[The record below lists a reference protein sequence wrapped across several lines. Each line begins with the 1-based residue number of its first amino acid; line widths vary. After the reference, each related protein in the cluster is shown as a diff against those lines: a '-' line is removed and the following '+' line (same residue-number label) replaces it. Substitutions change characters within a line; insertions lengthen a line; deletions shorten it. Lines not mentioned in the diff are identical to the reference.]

1 MLPLNCAQCG
11 ALLTEEDFVAA
22 ETITVPAAQTRLRV
36 PNGQEV
42 ITIVGGLE
50 LKTPPWANEMHEY
63 PYLQWNMEVHQARLR
78 AAYPHAADKIGLAR
92 CERACRNTNGW
103 RGWRSRRAAR

>member
-1 MLPLNCAQCG
+1 MPS
-11 ALLTEEDFVAA
+11 A
-22 ETITVPAAQTRLRV
+22 ETRLRV

-50 LKTPPWANEMHEY
+50 LKTPPWAGEMHEY

-78 AAYPHAADKIGLAR
+78 AAYPHAADRIGAPV
-92 CERACRNTNGW
+92 ASGIA
-103 RGWRSRRAAR
+103 GI